1 MQKATVHDCKYLM
14 SANDKESASALLT
27 PEAIAAGRALF
38 RLPIEFIK
46 GVVNEE
52 GLPPAD
58 LPEIAFAGRSN
69 VGKSSL
75 INALTNRKNLARS
88 SNTPGRT
95 QQINF
100 FNLGGL
106 LQMADL
112 PGYGYAKVTRSKAHA
127 WNNMVSQYLR
137 SRMNLTRLCV
147 LIDARHGLLAADHKA
162 LDIFDSAGVA
172 YIGVLTKVDK
182 IKKSELE
189 SRCEGV
195 EDEMAKR
202 KGAFPKVYST
212 SAEKGYGI
220 PELRAILT
228 MT

>member
-1 MQKATVHDCKYLM
+1 MTIRQGFVISEEQLKEAERIFRQECTFVAGATSLDR
-14 SANDKESASALLT
+14 
-27 PEAIAAGRALF
+27 I
-38 RLPIEFIK
+38 
-46 GVVNEE
+46 
-52 GLPPAD
+52 PPAD
-58 LPEIAFAGRSN
+58 LPEVAFAGRSN

>member
-1 MQKATVHDCKYLM
+1 MTIRQGFVISEEQLKEAERIFRQECTFVAGATSLDR
-14 SANDKESASALLT
+14 
-27 PEAIAAGRALF
+27 I
-38 RLPIEFIK
+38 
-46 GVVNEE
+46 
-52 GLPPAD
+52 PPAD
-58 LPEIAFAGRSN
+58 LPEVAFAGRSN

-195 EDEMAKR
+195 EDEMAQR

>member
-1 MQKATVHDCKYLM
+1 MTIRQGFVISEEQLKEAERIFRQECTFVAGATSLDR
-14 SANDKESASALLT
+14 
-27 PEAIAAGRALF
+27 I
-38 RLPIEFIK
+38 
-46 GVVNEE
+46 
-52 GLPPAD
+52 PPAD
-58 LPEIAFAGRSN
+58 LPEVAFAGRSN

-75 INALTNRKNLARS
+75 INALANRKNLARS

-100 FNLGGL
+100 FNLGGV

-112 PGYGYAKVTRSKAHA
+112 PGYGYAKVTRAKAHA

-172 YIGVLTKVDK
+172 YIGVLTKADK

>member
-1 MQKATVHDCKYLM
+1 MTIRQGFVISEEQLKEAERIFRQECTFVAGATSLDR
-14 SANDKESASALLT
+14 
-27 PEAIAAGRALF
+27 I
-38 RLPIEFIK
+38 
-46 GVVNEE
+46 
-52 GLPPAD
+52 PPAD
-58 LPEIAFAGRSN
+58 LPEVAFAGRSN

-75 INALTNRKNLARS
+75 INALANRKNLARS

-112 PGYGYAKVTRSKAHA
+112 PGYGYAKVTRAKAHA

-172 YIGVLTKVDK
+172 YIGVLTKADK

-195 EDEMAKR
+195 EEEMAKR

>member
-1 MQKATVHDCKYLM
+1 MTIRQGFVISEEQLKEAERIFRQECTFVAGATSLDR
-14 SANDKESASALLT
+14 
-27 PEAIAAGRALF
+27 I
-38 RLPIEFIK
+38 
-46 GVVNEE
+46 
-52 GLPPAD
+52 PPAD
-58 LPEIAFAGRSN
+58 LPEVAFAGRSN

-172 YIGVLTKVDK
+172 YIGVLTKSDK

-189 SRCEGV
+189 ARCQGV

-202 KGAFPKVYST
+202 KGAFPKVYAT

-228 MT
+228 LA